1 MIQFLLNQTLVSE
14 THIDPNLTVLN
25 YLRQHRRRCGTK
37 EGCASGDCGACTVTL
52 GRVENGRMVYETA
65 NSCMTFV
72 STLQGR
78 QLITVEDLQQ
88 AGKLHPVQQAMVDCH
103 ASQCGFCTPG
113 FVMSLFTL
121 QKNSAGWQP
130 HQALEALAGNLCRCT
145 GYRPI
150 VDAAREACQYPE
162 QDSFQQQQTLTVNRL
177 TALKNTEVQEISF
190 NSHRCLLPKTLDQLG
205 DLFSEHPEAK
215 LLAGGTDL
223 ALQVTQH
230 FKTLPLLIALEQI
243 DELKTCR
250 ADAEELVLGA
260 GVSLQQCQ
268 RWLHEHIPSFA
279 QMLER
284 FASLQIRNLGTLGG
298 NIANG
303 SPIGDTP
310 PMLLALNA
318 SLELQRGRMRRRLP
332 MADFFTGYRQTALQ
346 PGEFIRA
353 VIVPKVT
360 ASQNFRAWKVS
371 KRLEDDISAV
381 FAAFMLETD
390 NNSCVKQA
398 RIAFGG
404 MAEIPKRALHCERQL
419 TGRPLTLQS
428 VEQACRAL
436 EQDFTPLSDFRA
448 SARYRLQ
455 VAKNLLRRY
464 HTALTDELQCVEV
477 SRYVSPVFGVCL
489 GLVSRDDPL
498 AETVLYPRR

>member
-14 THIDPNLTVLN
+14 TRIDPNLTVLN
-25 YLRQHRRRCGTK
+25 YLRQHQRRCGTK

-52 GRVENGRMVYETA
+52 GRVENGEMVYETA

-72 STLQGR
+72 STLQGK

-88 AGKLHPVQQAMVDCH
+88 AGKLHSVQQAMVDCH

-121 QKNSAGWQP
+121 QKNSAGWQQ
-130 HQALEALAGNLCRCT
+130 HQVGQALAGNLCRCT

-150 VDAAREACQYPE
+150 VDAARKACQQPG
-162 QDSFQQQQTLTVNRL
+162 QDSFQQQRAVTIKRL
-177 TALKNTEVQEISF
+177 TALKTAEVQEISF
-190 NSHRCLLPKTLDQLG
+190 DSHRCLLPKTLDQLG
-205 DLFSEHPEAK
+205 DLLTEHPQAK

-223 ALQVTQH
+223 ALQVTQQY
-230 FKTLPLLIALEQI
+230 KKLPLLIALEQI

-250 ADAEELVLGA
+250 AEAEELVLGA

-268 RWLHEHIPSFA
+268 LWLREHIPSFSLI
-279 QMLER
+279 LER

-310 PMLLALNA
+310 PMLLALDA
-318 SLELQRGRMRRRLP
+318 SLELQQGGRRRRLP
-332 MADFFTGYRQTALQ
+332 LADFFLGYRQTALQ

-353 VIVPKVT
+353 VIIPKVT
-360 ASQNFRAWKVS
+360 LSQNFRAWKVS

-390 NNSCVKQA
+390 SDNRVKQA

-404 MAEIPKRALHCERQL
+404 MAEIPGRAIHCENQL
-419 TGRPLTLQS
+419 LGKPLTLQS
-428 VEQACRAL
+428 VEQACTAL

-448 SARYRLQ
+448 SARYRLL

-464 HTALTDELQCVEV
+464 HASLSDELQLVEV
-477 SRYVSPVFGVCL
+477 SRYVS
-489 GLVSRDDPL
+489 
-498 AETVLYPRR
+498 